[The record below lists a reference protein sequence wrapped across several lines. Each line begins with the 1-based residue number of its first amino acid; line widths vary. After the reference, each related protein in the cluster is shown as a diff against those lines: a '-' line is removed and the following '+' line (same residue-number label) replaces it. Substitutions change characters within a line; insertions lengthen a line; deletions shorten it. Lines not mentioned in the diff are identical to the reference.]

1 MRIAYFMTV
10 ILIMA
15 CLGETKRQH
24 PGCGWEMSDMPRVS
38 LMNLVTAVM
47 VNSALDQASED
58 KDVTWLQHLQNF
70 P

>member
-1 MRIAYFMTV
+1 
-10 ILIMA
+10 
-15 CLGETKRQH
+15 
-24 PGCGWEMSDMPRVS
+24 
-38 LMNLVTAVM
+38 MNLVTAVM